1 VAAPLLLD
9 SLSTFTSTE
18 VCTYETLV
26 LYAVL
31 AGVISLPR
39 TELKARVI
47 DGAEVLA
54 VFGSRRDA
62 NMDSETDT
70 VMTDVGPQSK
80 NLELG
85 SFDALNSLVK
95 DLYESRYAEFFVA
108 LGEVEERF
116 LRRDR
121 ILAEHRRWYVRE
133 MRRRSYA
140 QLLESYKTVGIKKMA
155 TDFGVSVDFL
165 DR

>member
-1 VAAPLLLD
+1 M
-9 SLSTFTSTE
+9 
-18 VCTYETLV
+18 
-26 LYAVL
+26 YAVL

-54 VFGSRRDA
+54 VFGSRQ
-62 NMDSETDT
+62 DSNLESTSDV
-70 VMTDVGPQSK
+70 VMTDVGPQSNK
-80 NLELG
+80 GLELG
-85 SFDALNSLVK
+85 SFDTLNSLVK

-108 LGEVEERF
+108 LADVEERF

-121 ILAEHRRWYVRE
+121 VLAEHRRWYVRE
-133 MRRRSYA
+133 LRRRAYA

-155 TDFGVSVDFL
+155 NDFGVTVDFL